1 MASVFDN
8 LSIKLVAL
16 GLGLLLWFHV
26 ATEKVYNYELQL
38 PVTRVA
44 LNDGLTLSRYPPES
58 LKVVVSAT
66 GKQLLRQKWRE
77 RGLQINAVQ
86 FPPGRHNI
94 DLTAINT
101 SLSNAGNLVSLDKIV
116 YPTTTELYVD
126 RRSETRLPVTS
137 DLTAL
142 ADDGFAV
149 ASITRPEP
157 SEVTLTGPRTLLGAI
172 GTVFTEHKELVGLRN
187 SLTVLLP
194 LVKPE
199 GYGMTLDPDS
209 VTLSV
214 EVVPVRTR
222 VFEDVPILLF
232 NVPPDSEVTVNPAW
246 ITVILTGPPVV
257 IDSLRLDAVVASA
270 DYMQAVGSGKVP
282 VKIDC
287 PSSLRVKSIS
297 VDSVA
302 VVHR

>member
-1 MASVFDN
+1 
-8 LSIKLVAL
+8 
-16 GLGLLLWFHV
+16 
-26 ATEKVYNYELQL
+26 
-38 PVTRVA
+38 
-44 LNDGLTLSRYPPES
+44 
-58 LKVVVSAT
+58 
-66 GKQLLRQKWRE
+66 
-77 RGLQINAVQ
+77 
-86 FPPGRHNI
+86 
-94 DLTAINT
+94 
-101 SLSNAGNLVSLDKIV
+101 
-116 YPTTTELYVD
+116 
-126 RRSETRLPVTS
+126 
-137 DLTAL
+137 
-142 ADDGFAV
+142 
-149 ASITRPEP
+149 
-157 SEVTLTGPRTLLGAI
+157 
-172 GTVFTEHKELVGLRN
+172 LRN

>member
-1 MASVFDN
+1 MASIFDN

-38 PVTRVA
+38 PVTSVA

-58 LKVVVSAT
+58 LKVVVSAS

-77 RGLQINAVQ
+77 HGLLINAVQ
-86 FPPGRHNI
+86 FSPGRHNI
-94 DLTAINT
+94 DLTPINT
-101 SLSNAGNLVSLDKIV
+101 SLSSAGNLVSLDKIV
-116 YPTTTELYVD
+116 YPTATELYVD

-157 SEVTLTGPRTLLGAI
+157 SEVTLVGPRSVLGTI
-172 GTVFTEHKELVGLRN
+172 GTVFTEHKELAGLRN
-187 SLTVLLP
+187 SLTVLLH
-194 LVKPE
+194 LVKPD

-222 VFEDVPILLF
+222 VFDDVPILLF
-232 NVPPDSEVTVNPAW
+232 NVPPDSEVTVDPAW
-246 ITVILTGPPVV
+246 VTVILTGPPVE
-257 IDSLRLDAVVASA
+257 IDSLRPGAVVASA
-270 DYMQAVGSGKVP
+270 DYMLAGVSGKAP

-287 PSSLRVKSIS
+287 PSILKVKSSS

>member
-44 LNDGLTLSRYPPES
+44 LNNDLTLSRYPPES
-58 LKVVVSAT
+58 LKVVVSAS

-77 RGLQINAVQ
+77 RGLRINAVQ
-86 FPPGRHNI
+86 FPPGRHNV
-94 DLTAINT
+94 DLTPINT
-101 SLSNAGNLVSLDKIV
+101 SLFSAGNLVTLEKII
-116 YPTTTELYVD
+116 YPTTTELFID
-126 RRSETRLPVTS
+126 RRSETLLSVTS
-137 DLTAL
+137 DLTAV

-149 ASITRPEP
+149 ASISKPEP
-157 SEVTLTGPRTLLGAI
+157 SEVTVVGPRTMLGSV
-172 GTVFTEHKELVGLRN
+172 GTVFTERKELTGLRN

-194 LVKPE
+194 LVKPD

-209 VTLSV
+209 VMLKV

-222 VFEDVPILLF
+222 VFDGVPILLF
-232 NVPPDSEVTVNPAW
+232 NVPPDTEATVDPVSVSVT
-246 ITVILTGPPVV
+246 LTGPPSE
-257 IDSLRLDAVVASA
+257 IDSLHFDAVVASA
-270 DYMQAVGSGKVP
+270 DYALVGESGKVP

-287 PSSLRVKSIS
+287 PSSLRVKSSS

-302 VVHR
+302 VIHR